1 MNFKKK
7 ILTRL
12 PSVLIFLII
21 FPINGNAARQNKNKP
36 NIVVFLV
43 DDMGLMDTSVQFI
56 IDKDGNP
63 TKQPLNDYY
72 RTPNMEKLAKN
83 GIRFSNFYAHSV
95 CSPTRTS
102 LMSGQ
107 NSARHGVTN
116 WVRSE
121 SNNKTPFGP
130 PKWNWEGL
138 TKSSITLPKIL
149 QQAGYKTIHAGKAHF
164 GPIGYDGEDPL
175 NIGFD
180 VNIAGNSFGQPG
192 SYYGKEGFGHIKGN
206 KNRAV
211 PGLEKYHG
219 KEIFLT
225 EALTL
230 EANTAITSAKE
241 EGKPFFLYMAHY
253 AVHAPF
259 HSDPRFAKNYKDS
272 GKSEKA
278 QAYATLIEG
287 IDKSLGDIVAQIKSL
302 GLGENTIILFLGD
315 NGSDAPL
322 PIKEDY
328 SSSEP
333 LKGKKGN
340 HWEGGMRVPFIA
352 SWAKVNGNNN
362 MQQKLAIPQ
371 NSIQTQM
378 GTIFDVFSTVCALAD
393 IKPPKDHKIDG
404 ITLHKQLEGK
414 RNGNHPEVFLNHFPH
429 AHRTNY
435 FTSLVKENWKVIY
448 HYQVD
453 GSPRYELF
461 DLEQDPLEAN
471 DLRTQNPK
479 KLKKMMQLLV
489 KELQDSKA
497 LYPEKDGKKLVLIM
511 PK

>member
-1 MNFKKK
+1 MSNKLENAK
-7 ILTRL
+7 
-12 PSVLIFLII
+12 VLIIGGVGFIGSFLVKEILKEPVKEVILYDNFQRGKIDNIEDSLKDPRCTI
-21 FPINGNAARQNKNKP
+21 FPYGGDIREVDILDKAMEGVDYVFHLAAMW
-36 NIVVFLV
+36 L
-43 DDMGLMDTSVQFI
+43 LHC
-56 IDKDGNP
+56 KDFP
-63 TKQPLNDYY
+63 
-72 RTPNMEKLAKN
+72 RTA
-83 GIRFSNFYAHSV
+83 
-95 CSPTRTS
+95 
-102 LMSGQ
+102 
-107 NSARHGVTN
+107 
-116 WVRSE
+116 
-121 SNNKTPFGP
+121 
-130 PKWNWEGL
+130 
-138 TKSSITLPKIL
+138 
-149 QQAGYKTIHAGKAHF
+149 
-164 GPIGYDGEDPL
+164 
-175 NIGFD
+175 FD

-352 SWAKVNGNNN
+352 SWTKVNGNNN